1 MKINMPNKAL
11 SNKILYGAVM
21 LTFCLVAPGDSLRH
35 PSLGGEGVFC
45 LVYGCGCAFT
55 PSIKKEYERGLAIGI
70 ARSKKAARSA
80 ALALIPKGGA
90 VYGDA
95 VYIKH
100 ENNTYTCYLKWKWSL
115 EDASRPAK

>member
-11 SNKILYGAVM
+11 SHKILCGAAV
-21 LTFCLVAPGDSLRH
+21 LVFFLAACDAVPAQAYSSINDW
-35 PSLGGEGVFC
+35 
-45 LVYGCGCAFT
+45 

-80 ALALIPKGGA
+80 ALALIPKGGT

-115 EDASRPAK
+115 EDVTLPAK